1 LEATATTNIE
11 PQGRHRRF
19 IASARTNLPVWPA
32 VPPPIDEA
40 GRGFILLGLGADA
53 GDVLAGWRSAI
64 DALNRPCRQRLD
76 PEAPANDALIG
87 WLGDALAS
95 AVVGWRLMLAGP
107 SSEILLLSARARAAG
122 MLESEIR
129 SFATADAHVRVQ
141 CVHCKTPFRCEGE
154 PGAIVACPG
163 CGRHLLIH
171 QHLSRRHAALV
182 AFIADVEK
190 PR

>member
-1 LEATATTNIE
+1 MEATAKTNLE

-19 IASARTNLPVWPA
+19 IASAQTNLPIWPTS
-32 VPPPIDEA
+32 PPPIDEA

-53 GDVLAGWRSAI
+53 ADVLAGWRCAI
-64 DALNRPCRQRLD
+64 DARSQPCRQRLD
-76 PEAPANDALIG
+76 LEAPASDALIG
-87 WLGDALAS
+87 WLEDALAS

-107 SSEILLLSARARAAG
+107 SSEVLLLSARARGAG

-129 SFATADAHVRVQ
+129 SFATADAHIRGQ
-141 CVHCKTPFRCEGE
+141 CVHCKIPFRCEGE
-154 PGAIVACPG
+154 PGTVVACPG
-163 CGRHLLIH
+163 CGRHLLVH